1 MSDLIGSTLQGYRVE
16 AEIGRGGQAV
26 VYRATQLSLQR
37 VVALKVVAPSDSDPA
52 FLERFTREGITAA
65 GLDHPHIIPVVEAGR
80 AEGLAFLAMK
90 FIDGPSLETLLRAPG
105 GIEARRALAICGQV
119 AEALD
124 YLSALG
130 MVHRD
135 VTPANILLGPG
146 DHAYLSDFGL
156 SHAVAQSRP
165 ARTGTWVGTVGYAA
179 PEQIRGDAVNAA
191 VDRYALAA
199 VAFRCLT
206 GGPVFPGDRD
216 TALRAHLTAPPPAAS
231 ARNPSLGP
239 LVDGVL
245 AHGLATDP
253 AATAHQRR
261 RAGRRPRRR
270 ARGDA
275 RSRRG
280 PAGRHAATS
289 TTPAAPATASTASS
303 PAPTASATSRA
314 GGSGRSTA
322 DRGSA
327 LAHPRDRRRNPPRPG
342 GAAGGHLAGRWWRG
356 PAHGHHLR
364 PGHHRRAHRA
374 AVELPPGR
382 RAAGHRGRLVRIG
395 DRPGVGRAG
404 ATRAGTGRDG
414 TRTAGR

>member
-90 FIDGPSLETLLRAPG
+90 FIDGPSLETLLRSPG
-105 GIEARRALAICGQV
+105 GIEARRALAICRQV

-165 ARTGTWVGTVGYAA
+165 ASTGTWVGTVGYAA
-179 PEQIRGDAVNAA
+179 PEQIRGDAVTAA

-216 TALRAHLTAPPPAAS
+216 TSLRAHLTAPPPAAS

-253 AATAHQRR
+253 AARPTSA
-261 RAGRRPRRR
+261 AALVRRPRRR

-280 PAGRHAATS
+280 PAVRRAAAASPSS
-289 TTPAAPATASTASS
+289 TTPAPSAASAAAPTPSAATA
-303 PAPTASATSRA
+303 SRA
-314 GGSGRSTA
+314 GGSGRSAA

-327 LAHPRDRRRNPPRPG
+327 VAHPRNRRRNPPRPG
-342 GAAGGHLAGRWWRG
+342 GAPGGDL
-356 PAHGHHLR
+356 
-364 PGHHRRAHRA
+364 PG
-374 AVELPPGR
+374 
-382 RAAGHRGRLVRIG
+382 
-395 DRPGVGRAG
+395 
-404 ATRAGTGRDG
+404 
-414 TRTAGR
+414 